1 MQKEFRAHRRNL
13 SKGCSLGGSQV
24 VAAEV
29 CSSLVAGIASRMHQ
43 SSAGGW
49 EEDMVQTSQ
58 ADLSILSALL
68 SILPACTAR
77 GSKQLLFIPP
87 FIS

>member
-13 SKGCSLGGSQV
+13 REGCSLGGSQV

-29 CSSLVAGIASRMHQ
+29 CSSLAAGIASRIHQ
-43 SSAGGW
+43 SSAGEW

-58 ADLSILSALL
+58 ADLSFLHS
-68 SILPACTAR
+68 SPSFLPA
-77 GSKQLLFIPP
+77 Q
-87 FIS
+87 